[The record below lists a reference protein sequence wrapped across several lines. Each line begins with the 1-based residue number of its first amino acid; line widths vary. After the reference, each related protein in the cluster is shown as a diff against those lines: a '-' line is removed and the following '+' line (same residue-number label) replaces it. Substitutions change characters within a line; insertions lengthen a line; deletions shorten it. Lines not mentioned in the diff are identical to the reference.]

1 MSGIA
6 LAVHGGAG
14 SIEPNEPD
22 AQAMRQALAACLEQ
36 GRACLAGGGSA
47 LDSVE
52 RIVRSFEAHPL
63 FNAGRGSVLTAEGT
77 VEMDAAIMD
86 GRSRAAGSVACVR
99 RLAHPVSAAR
109 AVMERSRHVL
119 LVGDQAERFARALGA
134 EEVEPAS
141 LVTEKRLRQLEQAR
155 EKERVSLDH
164 DEHSRRGDRG
174 ESGTVGAVARDAA
187 GHLAA
192 ATSTGGLTNQLPG
205 RAGDTAVIGAGTW
218 ADDATCAVSATGH
231 GEAFIRAALAHEVDA
246 GLRLAGLALEE
257 ACERALAR
265 VTALGSRGGLVAVDA
280 EGRVAAPF
288 TTRGMVRGWIGAE
301 GAPRVSLFADE

>member
-14 SIEPNEPD
+14 NIAPDEPD
-22 AQAMRQALAACLEQ
+22 NTAVRQALAASLEE
-36 GRACLAGGGSA
+36 GRALLAGGGSA
-47 LDSVE
+47 LDVVE
-52 RIVRSFEAHPL
+52 RIVQQLEAHEL
-63 FNAGRGSVLTAEGT
+63 FNAGHGSVLTAKAT

-86 GRSRAAGSVACVR
+86 GRSRAAGAVACVR

-109 AVMERSRHVL
+109 VVMRRSCHVL
-119 LVGDQAERFARALGA
+119 LVGDEAERFVRAFGVA
-134 EEVEPAS
+134 EVAPES
-141 LVTEKRLRQLEQAR
+141 LVTEKRRRQLEQAQA
-155 EKERVSLDH
+155 KERVSLDH
-164 DEHSRRGDRG
+164 DERGGPG
-174 ESGTVGAVARDAA
+174 EGGTVGAVA

-231 GEAFIRAALAHEVDA
+231 GEDFIRAALAHEVDA
-246 GLRLAGLALEE
+246 GMRLAGLGLEH

-265 VTALGSRGGLVAVDA
+265 VTALGSHGGLIAVDA
-280 EGRVAAPF
+280 AGRVAAPF
-288 TTRGMVRGWIGAE
+288 TTPAMARGWLGADGE
-301 GAPRVSLFADE
+301 PNVSLFADE

>member
-14 SIEPNEPD
+14 DIARNGPD
-22 AQAMRQALAACLEQ
+22 EWAMRQALAACLEQ
-36 GRACLAGGGSA
+36 GRAFLAGGGSA
-47 LDSVE
+47 LDAVE
-52 RIVRSFEAHPL
+52 RIVRGLEAHAL
-63 FNAGRGSVLTAEGT
+63 FNAGHGSVLTAEGT

-86 GRSRAAGSVACVR
+86 GRSRAAGAVACVK

-119 LVGDQAERFARALGA
+119 LVGEQAERFASALGA
-134 EEVEPAS
+134 EQVEPAS
-141 LVTEKRLRQLEQAR
+141 LVTEARRRQLEQAQ
-155 EKERVSLDH
+155 EKQRVALDH
-164 DEHSRRGDRG
+164 DGRGGPG
-174 ESGTVGAVARDAA
+174 EGGTVGAVARDAA

-246 GLRLAGLALEE
+246 GLRLAGLGLEE
-257 ACERALAR
+257 ACQRALAR
-265 VTALGSRGGLVAVDA
+265 VTALGSRGGLVAVDTA
-280 EGRVAAPF
+280 GRVASPF
-288 TTRGMVRGWIGAE
+288 TTRGMARGWIGSE
-301 GAPRVSLFADE
+301 GAARVSLFADE